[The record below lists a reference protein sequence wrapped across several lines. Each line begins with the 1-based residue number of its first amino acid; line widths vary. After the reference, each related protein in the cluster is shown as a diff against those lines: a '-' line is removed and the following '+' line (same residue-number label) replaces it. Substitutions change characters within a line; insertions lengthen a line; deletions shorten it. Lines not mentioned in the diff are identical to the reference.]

1 LNSLTSAQPDFEAD
15 GTVLASTHASMLN
28 PVPDSRL
35 AEGRKDIRL
44 ARPSKLADVVD
55 PRTSGRED
63 TPTFAKDPAF
73 PRPLES
79 TTDCPRAS
87 PNRQK
92 ATGESASTAFA

>member
-1 LNSLTSAQPDFEAD
+1 MLTPPSDR
-15 GTVLASTHASMLN
+15 
-28 PVPDSRL
+28 RL
-35 AEGRKDIRL
+35 FEGRKDIRL

-63 TPTFAKDPAF
+63 TPTLAKEAAF
-73 PRPLES
+73 PFPLES
-79 TTDCPRAS
+79 TSDCPRAS